1 MRGHHNIVTKRIYL
15 PPSADDGYRVLVD
28 RLWPRGVKKE
38 DAKLDDWIKSL
49 APSPS
54 LRKLFDHR
62 PDRFEEFSVRYKEA
76 LRTEVEALMRLT
88 KLSETKR
95 VTLLYAAKDH
105 AINHAVVLRD
115 VLQTI

>member
-1 MRGHHNIVTKRIYL
+1 MPGRHNIVAKRIYDR
-15 PPSADDGYRVLVD
+15 PSADDGYRVLVD

-54 LRKLFDHR
+54 LRKWFGHR
-62 PDRFEEFSVRYKEA
+62 PDRFEEFSVRYQEA
-76 LRTEVEALMRLT
+76 LGNEVETLMRLS